1 MHFSGSQKIKLLV
14 LPRIGHLF
22 LTSLCSTLRYQVEG
36 WEGFQQYKDCGRT
49 LILCFWHNQILY
61 ATHFFRDRGIVV
73 MSSDHFDGHLTSR
86 VISHLG
92 YSVARGSSTR
102 GGARAI
108 LELKRH
114 LENGRDVGFTA
125 DGPKGPVYRA
135 KPGPIWL
142 SQKTAAPILPF
153 HLEPERY
160 WQMRSWDGFRIPKP
174 FSRCLVK
181 IAPGFIVPPGT
192 TDDEWLPVYQGELDR
207 LKEYSEKYWG

>member
-1 MHFSGSQKIKLLV
+1 M
-14 LPRIGHLF
+14 PRLGHLF
-22 LTSLCSTLRYQVEG
+22 VTSLCSTLRYQVEG
-36 WEGFQQYKDCGRT
+36 WETYQQYKDCGRT

-61 ATHFFRDRGIVV
+61 ATHFFRHRGIVV

-86 VISHLG
+86 VIRYLG

-142 SQKTAAPILPF
+142 SQKNQRPDSAFSPRTGEILGNEE
-153 HLEPERY
+153 LGR
-160 WQMRSWDGFRIPKP
+160 
-174 FSRCLVK
+174 FSHSQAV
-181 IAPGFIVPPGT
+181 
-192 TDDEWLPVYQGELDR
+192 
-207 LKEYSEKYWG
+207 